1 MRCVAFATLRPLQA
15 QQHLISSQPEAPSR
29 TLLLL
34 AENYPPSD
42 QVSGSTEPPGFG
54 LGLAGKVLHLLQVAV

>member
-1 MRCVAFATLRPLQA
+1 MRCVAFATLRPLEA
-15 QQHLISSQPEAPSR
+15 QQHLISSQPEAPSQ

-42 QVSGSTEPPGFG
+42 QVSGSTDPPGFG
-54 LGLAGKVLHLLQVAV
+54 LGLAGKVLHVLQVAV